1 MNFKNPMGIL
11 SFNEIV
17 FSQEHNVGFVV
28 IKLVDL
34 H

>member
-1 MNFKNPMGIL
+1 MNFRNPMGIL

-17 FSQEHNVGFVV
+17 FSQEHSVGSVV
-28 IKLVDL
+28 TRLVNL